1 MAHDKLA
8 AQMPVVPTP
17 GGQGHQFADL
27 LAYIRWLI
35 QREPPKDPTAPITLK
50 FCFDGCTMTSGKRI
64 QQEVGAVDLLYP
76 EFSTA
81 QCKSINTTHQFVL
94 YR

>member
-8 AQMPVVPTP
+8 AQMPVVPT
-17 GGQGHQFADL
+17 
-27 LAYIRWLI
+27 RWLI

-64 QQEVGAVDLLYP
+64 QQEVGAVDLMLN
-76 EFSTA
+76 S
-81 QCKSINTTHQFVL
+81 
-94 YR
+94 